1 MTRHAACLVALC
13 LLAACGRKPA
23 RHVRSG
29 PMEPPSFWVWH
40 RSSPLKPAEVETLR
54 SNGVRTLSW
63 QVAECGW
70 SGEDWLVNRI
80 AGPIDGGAD
89 LKIVPVFRLKPE
101 AAFLGAPGAAERLAK
116 AVRAWHGRHA
126 APEVI
131 ELDFDCPARLL
142 GNYAKFLRAFGSE
155 VSPARV
161 SVTALASWPR
171 DPRFETLADAVS
183 SFHPM
188 FYDLTADT
196 PEDARNNRFP
206 SMADEQVAVWMEDW
220 KSCPKPWRA
229 GLPSFERVTVFK
241 ADGTLIGHLR
251 GWRPD
256 EVFFHPSL
264 KPEPLR
270 DGMTLFEVT
279 TPGDLAGTRIEPG
292 MKVVH
297 RAPDVGRLASLAQS
311 AEHYGA
317 EGVIWFALPGPG
329 IPSALSVA
337 QLTHLKA
344 AANPILSVERN
355 GVLRLENPGPADL
368 TTRAWELEVRSTN
381 SAAFHSASP
390 GEFAAVSFPDALPAE
405 LSTTL
410 TLRFSQ
416 LRAGETIRSGPLVRD
431 GAALTWSLRG
441 LTPEQP
447 LKAVDSAR

>member
-1 MTRHAACLVALC
+1 MFPRAACLVALC
-13 LLAACGRKPA
+13 LLAACDRKPG

-29 PMEPPSFWVWH
+29 PMEPPAFWVWH

-54 SNGVRTLSW
+54 ANGVRTLSW
-63 QVAECGW
+63 QVAECEW
-70 SGEDWLVNRI
+70 SGKDWLVNRI
-80 AGPIDGGAD
+80 AAPVDGGVD
-89 LKIVPVFRLKPE
+89 LRIVPVFRLKPD
-101 AAFLGAPGAAERLAK
+101 AGFLSAPGAAERLAK
-116 AVRAWHGRHA
+116 AVRAWHGKRA
-126 APEVI
+126 APEEI

-142 GNYAKFLRAFGSE
+142 GNYAKFLRAFGKE

-161 SVTALASWPR
+161 SVTALASWP
-171 DPRFETLADAVS
+171 DHPQFEKLADAVS

-188 FYDLTADT
+188 FYDLTTDT
-196 PEDARNNRFP
+196 PVRVRHHRFHP
-206 SMADEQVAVWMEDW
+206 IADDEATVLMEDW
-220 KSCPKPWRA
+220 KMCRKPWRA

-241 ADGTLIGHLR
+241 ADGTFIGHLR

-264 KPEPLR
+264 KPAPL
-270 DGMTLFEVT
+270 DNGVTLFEVT
-279 TPGDLAGTRIEPG
+279 AAGNLAGTRIEPG

-297 RAPDVGRLASLAQS
+297 RTPDVGELASLAKF
-311 AEHYGA
+311 AELYGA

-329 IPSALSVA
+329 IPAALSAA

-344 AANPILSVERN
+344 AASPTLSLERN

-368 TTRAWELEVRSTN
+368 TTRVWELEIRSSQT
-381 SAAFHSASP
+381 AAFQSASP
-390 GEFAAVSFPDALPAE
+390 GEFAEVSTPDAVPAE

-416 LRAGETIRSGPLVRD
+416 LRAGESIRSGPLVRD
-431 GAALTWSLRG
+431 GAALTWSIRG

-447 LKAVDSAR
+447 LKPVDSAR